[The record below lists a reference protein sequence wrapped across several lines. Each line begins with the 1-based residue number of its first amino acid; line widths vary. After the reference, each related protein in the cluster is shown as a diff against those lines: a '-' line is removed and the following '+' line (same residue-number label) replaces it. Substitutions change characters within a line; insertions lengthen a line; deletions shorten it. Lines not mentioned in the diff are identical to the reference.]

1 MPSTALHELYASGVP
16 ILAPSLEFMLD
27 EFAAGR
33 GYPHKVAGNTACST
47 PSFYAA
53 AELSEFCCASAD
65 SSSCFDPNSCAP
77 DALRQWVARGDLY
90 TTPHITYYDSALD
103 AVRIME
109 EWTMNPQ
116 RRSEVIESMQLHMV
130 QSIKISSAVLQDA
143 IRMIRK
149 NSAEERSSSH
159 GKENVFER

>member
-1 MPSTALHELYASGVP
+1 MAVHELYASGVP
-16 ILAPSLEFMLD
+16 ILAPSLQFMLA

-33 GYPHKVAGNTACST
+33 GYPHKTAQYMSQNGSIHACSE

-53 AELSEFCCASAD
+53 AESSEFCCVSAD
-65 SSSCFDPNSCAP
+65 SSGCFDPNSCDP
-77 DALRQWVARGDLY
+77 DALRQWVARGDLF
-90 TTPHITYYDSALD
+90 TTPHITYFDSAKD
-103 AVRIME
+103 VVRIME
-109 EWTMNPQ
+109 EWTRNPQ

-149 NSAEERSSSH
+149 KSSDER
-159 GKENVFER
+159 